1 MISKKMP
8 ETIIIPEH
16 VAIILDG
23 NGRWAKKRGM
33 PRTFGHQ
40 AGVENIRR
48 IAIASQNIGIKA
60 LSVFA
65 FSTENWNR
73 PQGEIDYL
81 MTLPKE
87 FETKFHD
94 DFQKNDIKVIFSGRK
109 TKLSE
114 VNIAI
119 MERITTESKDR
130 QGLILNICFDYGSYD
145 ELTEAV
151 KAIAYNVRNGDLDP
165 ETITPDVIASHL
177 LTRNLPPL
185 DFLIRT
191 SGEQRLSNFMLWQ
204 AAYAELY
211 FTPTYWPDFSPKE
224 LMKAIKDFSLRDRRF
239 GAIKR

>member
-1 MISKKMP
+1 MFKK
-8 ETIIIPEH
+8 TTTVNIPKH

-48 IAIASQNIGIKA
+48 IAIACQKLGIKA

-73 PQGEIDYL
+73 PQSEIDYL
-81 MTLPKE
+81 MTLPSE

-94 DFQKNDIKVIFSGRK
+94 DFLKHDIKVIFSGRK
-109 TKLSE
+109 TKLSDT
-114 VNIAI
+114 NLAI
-119 MERITTESKDR
+119 MKRISNDSQNR
-130 QGLILNICFDYGSYD
+130 QGLVLNICFDYGSYD

-151 KAIAYNVRNGDLDP
+151 KAIASDVKNGNLNP
-165 ETITPDVIASHL
+165 ENITVDVVESHL
-177 LTRNLPPL
+177 LTKNLPSL
-185 DFLIRT
+185 DLLIRT
-191 SGEQRLSNFMLWQ
+191 SGEQRLSNFLLWQ

-224 LMKAIKDFSLRDRRF
+224 LYKAILEYSHRDRRF